1 MGISM
6 MLSELQNLLI
16 EFLKSLGIRLEI
28 ILPVMLYLET
38 EEEQAEFAMW
48 LLSRWEQ
55 GVSEGEIVN
64 KVSEILNFEP

>member
-1 MGISM
+1 

-16 EFLKSLGIRLEI
+16 DFLKSLDISLEI

-48 LLSRWEQ
+48 LLSVWKQ
-55 GVSEGEIVN
+55 GVTEGQIVN
-64 KVSEILNFEP
+64 KVSEILNSEL